1 MNLSIHRSPKPGSL
15 RLEGVF
21 SYPGHT
27 AFQEATQELVDD
39 PEVGEIRLD
48 LSGISHLDSSAL
60 GMLLLLRQ
68 KAETRHKPVVLL
80 NSPPLILKLLRSVS
94 FGKLFQIQSG
104 G

>member
-1 MNLSIHRSPKPGSL
+1 MSLGIHRNPKPGSL

-21 SYPGHT
+21 SYASHQ
-27 AFQEATQELVDD
+27 AFQQAAQELVDD
-39 PEVGEIRLD
+39 SEVGEISLD
-48 LSGISHLDSSAL
+48 LSGLSHLDSSAL